1 MKTRLMKA
9 ITGLCTLALALT
21 PFFYSNTVSI
31 VFFGEPDYPCKKNDA
46 E

>member
-21 PFFYSNTVSI
+21 PFFHCKGSSI
-31 VFFGEPDYPCKKNDA
+31 IFFGEPEYPYKKNNT

>member
-21 PFFYSNTVSI
+21 PFFYYKGCSI
-31 VFFGEPDYPCKKNDA
+31 VLFGEPEYPSKKK
-46 E
+46 